1 MDVQKT
7 ITVGITDLCEMLDL
21 TRSRIGQLVKM
32 GVIPKPVSRGCY
44 DVEASVQGYI
54 NFLTAD
60 GPLKGVKRQQNEEY
74 RFYLTKLMK
83 NRADIAEMK
92 LHRLS
97 QSLIPANE
105 ARQLHYERV
114 AISLRTKKLVEGY
127 DKSFP
132 ASQWRVF
139 SRQALAHDGSCYR
152 TNQAVMTG
160 KYVGTTSLLPR
171 FIYF

>member
-1 MDVQKT
+1 MDDQK
-7 ITVGITDLCEMLDL
+7 IIAVGITDLCEMLDL

-54 NFLTAD
+54 NFLTA
-60 GPLKGVKRQQNEEY
+60 GVSLKGVKHQQSEEY
-74 RFYLTKLMK
+74 RFYRTKLMK

-114 AISLRTKKLVEGY
+114 PISVRTKKLVEGS

-139 SRQALAHDGSCYR
+139 SRQALAHDGSCLEVAR
-152 TNQAVMTG
+152 TAMMNNDPQL
-160 KYVGTTSLLPR
+160 TSMC
-171 FIYF
+171 